1 MKMNIHVISWTIDI
15 ADINT
20 QLRVGIWDHERE
32 FQPICISLS
41 IRAIAPSFPDTI
53 EDCLN
58 YQPICQWITDEW
70 PKQPHTPLLETKLRE
85 LMSFVFD
92 FDARVEWV
100 DLAISKP
107 TAIPAARGVGIRMA
121 LSRSDYEVA
130 FRPILPTYR
139 AENDEDISIEEI
151 LLR

>member
-1 MKMNIHVISWTIDI
+1 MDTRVISWTIEV

-32 FQPICISLS
+32 FQPIRINLSL
-41 IRAIAPSFPDTI
+41 RAIAPAFPDTI

-58 YQPICQWITDEW
+58 YQPICRWITEEW
-70 PKQPHTPLLETKLRE
+70 PKQPHTPLLETKMRE
-85 LMSFVFD
+85 LMTFVFN

-107 TAIPAARGVGIRMA
+107 TAISEAYGVGIRMA
-121 LSRSDYEVA
+121 LSRADFEVA
-130 FRPILPTYR
+130 FRQSVVAPSVVRHLNN
-139 AENDEDISIEEI
+139 AVLS
-151 LLR
+151 L